1 MRGAIGDLL
10 CSTAGD
16 RLIMSI
22 NDAINIEDLHQ
33 LAKRRLPKIAFDFIE
48 GGVEDERGIERNRAA
63 FNRHQL
69 LPRYL
74 VDVSTRD
81 QSQTIFGRKYSSPF
95 GISPTGT
102 AGLFRRGAD
111 MMLATAARD
120 ANIPYI
126 MSGGSNDS
134 IETAARVA
142 PENSWYQLY
151 AAREGRISEDLIRR
165 VADAGLGA
173 VVLTVDVP
181 VRPRRERNIRN
192 GFANIRGTWLKAALS
207 LKPAVLIEAMTH
219 PGWVTEYVKHGGTP
233 NLENWSP
240 YARPGASVDEVVD
253 LFGSNTPAHSQ
264 TWRELEKYRRLFP
277 RNLIVKGIMDPRDA
291 IRAAEIGCEG
301 VIVSNHGARQLD
313 QAPGSLDVLPAIKAA
328 VGDRMTIMLDS
339 GVRRG
344 ADILIAL
351 CLGAQFVFFG
361 RPTLYGAVAGG
372 LPGVKKALDI
382 FRTEIDLVMGQIGCP
397 SLDQLGP
404 DFLWNDDWRRN
415 N

>member
-1 MRGAIGDLL
+1 
-10 CSTAGD
+10 
-16 RLIMSI
+16 MSVQ
-22 NDAINIEDLHQ
+22 NAVNIEDLHQ

-48 GGVEDERGIERNRAA
+48 GGVEDERGLERNRAA
-63 FNRHQL
+63 FNKHRL

-74 VDVSTRD
+74 VDVSKRD
-81 QSQTIFGRKYSSPF
+81 QSQMLFGRKYNSPF

-111 MMLATAARD
+111 MMLAQAAKE

-134 IETAARVA
+134 IETAARIA
-142 PENSWYQLY
+142 PEHSWYQLY

-165 VADAGLGA
+165 VADAGLDG

-192 GFANIRGTWLKAALS
+192 GFASIRGTWLKAALS
-207 LKPAVLIEAMTH
+207 LKPGILIEAMSH
-219 PGWVTEYVKHGGTP
+219 PGWVLEYVKHGGTP
-233 NLENWSP
+233 NLENWAP
-240 YARPGASVDEVVD
+240 YARPNASVDEVVD
-253 LFGSNTPAHSQ
+253 LFGANTPAHSQ
-264 TWRELEKYRRLFP
+264 TWRELEKYRKLFP
-277 RNLIVKGIMDPRDA
+277 RNLIVKGIMDPKDA
-291 IRAAEIGCEG
+291 LRCADIGCQG
-301 VIVSNHGARQLD
+301 IIVSNHGARQLD
-313 QAPGSLDVLPAIKAA
+313 QAPGSLDVLPAMKEI

-361 RPTLYGAVAGG
+361 RPTLDGAVAGG
-372 LPGVKKALDI
+372 LDGVRKAVDI

-404 DFLWNDDWRRN
+404 DFLWTDDWRRN

>member
-1 MRGAIGDLL
+1 
-10 CSTAGD
+10 
-16 RLIMSI
+16 MSLA
-22 NDAINIEDLHQ
+22 NVVNIEDLHQ

-48 GGVEDERGIERNRAA
+48 GGVEDERGIDRNRAA
-63 FNRHQL
+63 FNKHQL
-69 LPRYL
+69 LPKYL
-74 VDVSTRD
+74 VDVSKRD
-81 QSQTIFGRKYSSPF
+81 QSQTIFGRKYNSPF

-111 MMLATAARD
+111 MMLAQAAKE

-142 PENSWYQLY
+142 PEHSWYQLY

-192 GFANIRGTWLKAALS
+192 GFANIRGSWLKAALS
-207 LKPAVLIEAMTH
+207 LKPHILVEAMAH
-219 PGWVTEYVKHGGTP
+219 PGWVLEYVKHGGTP
-233 NLENWSP
+233 SMENWAP
-240 YARPGASVDEVVD
+240 YTRPGASVDEVVD
-253 LFGSNTPAHSQ
+253 MFSANTPAHSQ

-277 RNLIVKGIMDPRDA
+277 RNLIVKGIMDPKDA
-291 IRAAEIGCEG
+291 IRCADMGCEG
-301 VIVSNHGARQLD
+301 IIVSNHGARQLD
-313 QAPGSLDVLPAIKAA
+313 QAPGSLDVLPAMKEV
-328 VGDRMTIMLDS
+328 VGDRLTIMLDS

-351 CLGAQFVFFG
+351 CLGAQFVTFG

-372 LPGVKKALDI
+372 LDGVRKAVDI
-382 FRTEIDLVMGQIGCP
+382 FRSEIDLVMGQIGCP

-415 N
+415 Q